1 MKANKHILQSIELV
15 SRDPIEISFFV
26 GPDGTEP
33 AFPCMAIQ
41 FKDKP
46 EVEPIWLHKTTV
58 EEAAKYGWVE
68 DEVDE
73 ADEVDDSQYA
83 SPGYA
88 RILNVIRAFL
98 ETLRTEDPEDEK
110 MTKEY
115 YNANIQVFHEA
126 MEVYKLATGEGE
138 ADDS

>member
-1 MKANKHILQSIELV
+1 MKANKQVLQSIEV
-15 SRDPIEISFFV
+15 ASGDPIEIMFFV
-26 GPDGTEP
+26 GPDGTDDDI
-33 AFPCMAIQ
+33 PCMAIQ
-41 FKDKP
+41 FKDQP
-46 EVEPIWLHKTTV
+46 EVEPRWLHKSTV
-58 EEAAKYGWVE
+58 DEAAKYGWVE

-88 RILNVIRAFL
+88 RILKVIRAFL
-98 ETLRTEDPEDEK
+98 ETLRTEDPEDRK
-110 MTKEY
+110 MTEDF

-126 MEVYKLATGEGE
+126 FEVYKLATGEGE

>member
-1 MKANKHILQSIELV
+1 MKANKQVLESIELV
-15 SRDPIEISFFV
+15 SRDPIEIMFFV
-26 GPDGTEP
+26 GPDGTDDDI
-33 AFPCMAIQ
+33 PCMAIQ

-46 EVEPIWLHKTTV
+46 EVEPLWLHKTTV
-58 EEAAKYGWVE
+58 EEAARYGWVE
-68 DEVDE
+68 DEADE
-73 ADEVDDSQYA
+73 VDEVDDSQYA

-88 RILNVIRAFL
+88 RLLKVIRAFL

-126 MEVYKLATGEGE
+126 FEVYKLATGEGE

>member
-1 MKANKHILQSIELV
+1 MKANKQVLESIELV
-15 SRDPIEISFFV
+15 SRDPIEIMFFV
-26 GPDGTEP
+26 GPDGTDDNL
-33 AFPCMAIQ
+33 PCMAIQ

-46 EVEPIWLHKTTV
+46 EVEPLWLHKTTV
-58 EEAAKYGWVE
+58 EEAARYGWVE

-88 RILNVIRAFL
+88 RLLKVIRAFL
-98 ETLRTEDPEDEK
+98 ETLRTEDPEDRK
-110 MTKEY
+110 MTEDF

-126 MEVYKLATGEGE
+126 FEVYNLATGEGE